1 MLTVQSNAVTM
12 SSLELVAF
20 INSQRGEGEVELR
33 HDHFMAKVPKVLG
46 AEGSPKFL
54 GHYTHPQ
61 NGQEYSCYNFP
72 KREACL
78 MAMSYSYDLQAK
90 VFDRMTELEGKQP
103 ALPQTYKEALLA
115 LVEKVDAIEKL
126 EAQATLDKP
135 KVLFADSVSCANTTI
150 LIGELAKIM
159 KGNGVNI
166 GQTRLF
172 EWMRK
177 NGYLISRKGSDWN
190 MPTQKSMDLALFKI
204 KETAISHSD
213 GHTTINKTPKV
224 TGKGQVY
231 FVNKLKDI

>member
-1 MLTVQSNAVTM
+1 MLTLHSKAVTM
-12 SSLELVAF
+12 SSLELVSF
-20 INSQRGEGEVELR
+20 INSQRGDGEAELT
-33 HDHFMAKVPKVLG
+33 HADFLKKVPKVLG
-46 AEGSPKFL
+46 GGEGNFSSSYL
-54 GHYTHPQ
+54 SSQ
-61 NGQEYSCYNFP
+61 NKELPCYNFP

-90 VFDRMTELEGKQP
+90 VFDRMTELESSAP

-115 LVEKVDAIEKL
+115 LVEKVDTIERL
-126 EAQATLDKP
+126 EAQATIDKP
-135 KVLFADSVSCANTTI
+135 KVLFADSVSCAGSTI

-204 KETAISHSD
+204 KETAVTHSD
-213 GHTTINKTPKV
+213 GHVAISKTTKV

>member
-1 MLTVQSNAVTM
+1 
-12 SSLELVAF
+12 
-20 INSQRGEGEVELR
+20 
-33 HDHFMAKVPKVLG
+33 
-46 AEGSPKFL
+46 
-54 GHYTHPQ
+54 
-61 NGQEYSCYNFP
+61 
-72 KREACL
+72 
-78 MAMSYSYDLQAK
+78 
-90 VFDRMTELEGKQP
+90 
-103 ALPQTYKEALLA
+103 
-115 LVEKVDAIEKL
+115 
-126 EAQATLDKP
+126 
-135 KVLFADSVSCANTTI
+135 
-150 LIGELAKIM
+150 M